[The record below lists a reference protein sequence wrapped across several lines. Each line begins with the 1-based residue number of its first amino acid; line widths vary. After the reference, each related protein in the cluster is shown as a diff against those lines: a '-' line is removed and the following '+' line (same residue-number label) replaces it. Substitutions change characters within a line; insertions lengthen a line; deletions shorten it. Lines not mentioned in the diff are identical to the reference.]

1 MSKFVNRFV
10 VSDHH
15 FGHTNSWEKFKLADG
30 CTPLRPFTSND
41 EMNETMIER
50 HNAKVKEHD
59 TVYFLGDVVINR
71 KHLHLVKQLNGRK
84 ILIRGNHDIFRD
96 DDYREVGF
104 EQIHGVRVWVDK
116 FVMSHIPLH
125 PDCVS
130 GRFRVNVHGH
140 LHANKVMQDH
150 PMYTRVADPKTFQ
163 PQFFNKLTGSRYPV
177 TDETLAMMDRI
188 PDPRYL
194 CVCVEQT
201 DFTPLHFDE
210 VEQRIQKQWEETGY
224 RPPENDGW
232 GNGSGPN

>member
-1 MSKFVNRFV
+1 MTKFVNRFV
-10 VSDHH
+10 ISDHH
-15 FGHTNSWEKFKLADG
+15 FGHQNSWEKFKLADG
-30 CTPLRPFTSND
+30 SPLRPFTSND
-41 EMNETMIER
+41 EMNQTMIDR

-104 EQIHGVRVWVDK
+104 EQIHGVRVFVDK
-116 FVMSHIPLH
+116 FILSHIPLH

-140 LHANKVMQDH
+140 LHANQIMRLSLRYGVM
-150 PMYTRVADPKTFQ
+150 
-163 PQFFNKLTGSRYPV
+163 
-177 TDETLAMMDRI
+177 E

-210 VEQRIQKQWEETGY
+210 VESIIQKRWQDAGY
-224 RPPENDGW
+224 APDASDGW
-232 GNGSGPN
+232 GNGQGPG